1 MAGHR
6 VGSDVDAYCT
16 KCRMI
21 LGHTIIAMV
30 GDKIARVRCNTCQG
44 LHAYKAGPPGTRTAT
59 ARAPAAEGRTRPAAG
74 RAPREKAEVRP
85 FEEIFAGR
93 DTSDA
98 RPYSAREKFADGE
111 ILSHPTFGLGLVK
124 SARQDKVDVI
134 FKLGEKTLVHGLA
147 GGSRAPVSF
156 AKPGRREDGAQP
168 TGSAADKPPPGQ
180 PTGLHVVHNAPLT
193 EMPMR
198 EVEAA
203 DADGTA
209 EEETVHE

>member
-44 LHAYKAGPPGTRTAT
+44 LHAYKAGPPGTKTAST
-59 ARAPAAEGRTRPAAG
+59 RAPAEGRTRPAAA

-98 RPYSAREKFADGE
+98 RPYSARERFANAE
-111 ILSHPTFGLGLVK
+111 IISHPTFGLGLVK
-124 SARQDKVDVI
+124 AARHDKVDVI

-147 GGSRAPVSF
+147 GGTRTPISF
-156 AKPGRREDGAQP
+156 AKPGRGENGTPA
-168 TGSAADKPPPGQ
+168 TASAADKPPPGE
-180 PTGLHVVHNAPLT
+180 PTGLHVVHSAPLT
-193 EMPMR
+193 ELPQR

-209 EEETVHE
+209 EDETVH

>member
-6 VGSDVDAYCT
+6 VGGDVDAYCT

-30 GDKIARVRCNTCQG
+30 PDKIARVRCNTCQG
-44 LHAYKAGPPGTRTAT
+44 LHAYKAGPPGTKTAST
-59 ARAPAAEGRTRPAAG
+59 RSAGSAEGRTRPAAA

-98 RPYSAREKFADGE
+98 RPYAARERFAEGE

-134 FKLGEKTLVHGLA
+134 FKLGEKTLVHALT
-147 GGSRAPVSF
+147 GGPRAPVTF
-156 AKPGRREDGAQP
+156 AKPGRRENGAP
-168 TGSAADKPPPGQ
+168 VAAAAADKPPPGES
-180 PTGLHVVHNAPLT
+180 TGLHVVHSQPLT
-193 EMPMR
+193 EMPVR

-209 EEETVHE
+209 EEETVH